1 MSDQVPAP
9 APIAYGTAP
18 EGKSRVIVGVLG
30 ILLGSLGVHNFYL
43 GFTKKAVIQ
52 LVLSLVTFGIAGIW
66 GFVEG
71 IIYLVSKDP
80 KWSVDAAGVPLV

>member
-1 MSDQVPAP
+1 MAQQYPNQP
-9 APIAYGTAP
+9 MQG
-18 EGKSRVIVGVLG
+18 ENKSRVIVGVLG
-30 ILLGSLGVHNFYL
+30 ILLGSIGVHNFYL

-52 LVLSLVTFGIAGIW
+52 IVVTFITLGVGGLW

-80 KWSVDAAGVPLV
+80 KWSVDAAGQPLV

>member
-1 MSDQVPAP
+1 MTDQVPAP
-9 APIAYGTAP
+9 APAAYAP
-18 EGKSRVIVGVLG
+18 AAGKSRVIVGVLG

-43 GFTKKAVIQ
+43 GFTKKAVLQ
-52 LVLSLVTFGIAGIW
+52 LVLSIITFGLAGIW

-80 KWSVDAAGVPLV
+80 KWSVDAQGVPLV

>member
-1 MSDQVPAP
+1 MTDQVPAP
-9 APIAYGTAP
+9 APAP
-18 EGKSRVIVGVLG
+18 YAPAAGKSRVIVGVLG

-43 GFTKKAVIQ
+43 GFTKKAVLQ
-52 LVLSLVTFGIAGIW
+52 LVLSIVTFGLAGIW

-80 KWSVDAAGVPLV
+80 KWSVDAQGVPLV

>member
-1 MSDQVPAP
+1 MTQQSSAP
-9 APIAYGTAP
+9 VANTPVAGQ
-18 EGKSRVIVGVLG
+18 KSRVVTGILG

-43 GFTKKAVIQ
+43 GFTKKAVLQ
-52 LVLSLVTFGIAGIW
+52 LVLSIITLGVAGIW

-80 KWSVDAAGVPLV
+80 KWGVDAAGVPLS

>member
-1 MSDQVPAP
+1 MAQQYPSQPYQPAV
-9 APIAYGTAP
+9 G
-18 EGKSRVIVGVLG
+18 GKSRVITGVLG

-43 GFTKKAVIQ
+43 GFTKKGVLQ
-52 LVLSLVTFGIAGIW
+52 LVLSIVTLGLAGIW

-80 KWSVDAAGVPLV
+80 KWSVDSDGQPLV